1 MPTVLAADVNFPK
14 PLKDMLFCHL
24 KRKCAAIV
32 FIVYVTM
39 SAMKPKEKP
48 MFKVYVE
55 SSYVGDASSPS
66 EGLTLA
72 KEMAYRLGY
81 SGGNIQ
87 VKIFNEHNQ
96 VVQRAGIYVANT

>member
-1 MPTVLAADVNFPK
+1 
-14 PLKDMLFCHL
+14 
-24 KRKCAAIV
+24 
-32 FIVYVTM
+32 
-39 SAMKPKEKP
+39 

-81 SGGNIQ
+81 SGGNIKVQ
-87 VKIFNEHNQ
+87 ILNERNQ